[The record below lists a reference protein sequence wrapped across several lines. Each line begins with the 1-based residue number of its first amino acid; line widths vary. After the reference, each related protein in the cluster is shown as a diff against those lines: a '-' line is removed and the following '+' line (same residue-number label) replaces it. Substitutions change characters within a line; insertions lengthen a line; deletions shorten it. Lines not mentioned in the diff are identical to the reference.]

1 MKASARQ
8 GMVRYQVE
16 DGIAFI
22 TIDRP
27 DKLNAYSKEFF
38 DELPAVWK
46 RFRSDEDASV
56 AIITGEGEKAF
67 CIGYDLSGGPLS
79 LADLKRSPMIVP
91 TSHQIWKPIIAAV
104 KGYCV
109 AGGFW
114 IASACDLRVASEDAE
129 FGIPEVE
136 WGIFAI
142 LNIPEPIY
150 QNLPPAIALEL
161 LLLGKRIN
169 ARRAYEIGFVNRV
182 VPSED
187 VMETAIGLARQLS
200 SNGPSA
206 VRRHK
211 ELFYKSRFMNRQDI
225 DELNWRFQAETLGS
239 EESNEGLRAYLEKR
253 KPRYKK
259 G

>member
-1 MKASARQ
+1 
-8 GMVRYQVE
+8 MVKYRVE
-16 DGIAFI
+16 NGIAFI

-27 DKLNAYSKEFF
+27 DKLNAYTKEFF
-38 DELPAVWK
+38 DELPAVWT
-46 RFRSDEDASV
+46 RFRNDEDASV

-67 CIGYDLSGGPLS
+67 CIGYDLSSGPLS
-79 LADLKRSPMIVP
+79 LSDLKRSPMIVP
-91 TSHQIWKPIIAAV
+91 TSHEIWKPIIAAI

-114 IASACDLRVASEDAE
+114 IASACDLRVAAEDAE

-169 ARRAYEIGFVNRV
+169 ARRAYEIGFVNRI

-187 VMETAIGLARQLS
+187 VMETSIELARQLS
-200 SNGPSA
+200 SNGPA
-206 VRRHK
+206 TVKRHK
-211 ELFYKSRFMNRQDI
+211 ELFYRSRFMNRQDI
-225 DELNWRFQAETLGS
+225 SEMNWRFQAEALGS
-239 EESNEGLRAYLEKR
+239 EESREGLKAYLEKR
-253 KPRYKK
+253 KPQYTKR
-259 G
+259 